1 MTIRVMLADDHAV
14 VRAGHRFLLEQS
26 GDFHIVAEAEDSDAA
41 YHGYFNHHPDVL
53 LLDLAMPG
61 AGGLTVLRRIVSRD
75 PEANVLIYTMHEEV
89 LYAKRALEAGA
100 RGYISKSADPG
111 ILPVAIRTVAQGQRY
126 IADAIARQLAWQST
140 HGDDQSGPFTRLTN
154 REFEIFCLAAQGLG
168 TQEIA
173 GRLHIST
180 KTAANYMTQI
190 KRKLNINT
198 LGELVRLAYLHG
210 LAGE

>member
-14 VRAGHRFLLEQS
+14 VRAGHRFLLEQT
-26 GDFHIVAEAEDSDAA
+26 DDIRIVAEAEDSDRT

-53 LLDLAMPG
+53 VLDLSMPG

-75 PEANVLIYTMHEEV
+75 PEANILVYTMHEET

-100 RGYISKSADPG
+100 RGHISKSANPE
-111 ILPVAIRTVAQGQRY
+111 ILPEAIRTVAQGQPY
-126 IADAIARQLAWQST
+126 IDDAIARQLAWQSA
-140 HGDDQSGPFTRLTN
+140 HGDDQSGPFTQLTN
-154 REFEIFCLAAQGLG
+154 REFEIFCLAAQGLS

-180 KTAANYMTQI
+180 KTVANYLTQI
-190 KRKLNINT
+190 KRKLDAAT
-198 LGELVRLAYLHG
+198 TGELVRLAYLHG
-210 LAGE
+210 LIDT